1 MRIRGENVYKALST
15 VLGSVKGKRSLCCFH
30 QRLDPELPPWVVL
43 SLSGGVGTRVQIERQ
58 TKQYLQQIQ

>member
-15 VLGSVKGKRSLCCFH
+15 VLGSVKWKRSLCCFP

-43 SLSGGVGTRVQIERQ
+43 SLSGGVGARVQIER
-58 TKQYLQQIQ
+58 